1 MVHALHEAWRI
12 LRPQGIL
19 IDLRPLCADAP
30 LEIVFTGGCDS
41 AGPVDM
47 SLGIAHENAAD
58 HAVESAVGE
67 GIFKELE
74 LEHFDFAFYWDTP
87 KEMKAEMDEYWKD
100 DAILS
105 PDVLQRAAALFK
117 KRRSQAQVRLRV
129 PMKLAKFEKQ
139 A

>member
-41 AGPVDM
+41 AGPVEM
-47 SLGIAHENAAD
+47 NLGIAHENAAD
-58 HAVESAVGE
+58 HAIESVTGE

-74 LEHFDFAFYWDTP
+74 LDHFDFAFYWNTV
-87 KEMKAEMDEYWKD
+87 KEMKAEINEYWQD
-100 DAILS
+100 DAVLR
-105 PDVLQRAAALFK
+105 PDVLRRAAARFK
-117 KRRSQAQVRLRV
+117 KRHAQAQVRLRV

-139 A
+139 S